1 MNQQVSA
8 AAQTAATAAV
18 EAFKTAE
25 AARADQEK
33 RDKEA
38 AELKEQ
44 GKFKELAE
52 AKEQELADMRA
63 RLAKL
68 EGGSIRDKIAA
79 EFGFTGDNAALAN
92 AITGSTEAEMRTS
105 AEGLKTFVKKPAA
118 PNMDQGT
125 RPNNPGAQPGD
136 PAKPNEQARAFVT
149 QRYTGP
155 HGLTAKK

>member
-1 MNQQVSA
+1 MNQQVTA
-8 AAQTAATAAV
+8 AAQTAAAAAV

-25 AARADQEK
+25 AARVEQEK
-33 RDKEA
+33 RDKDA

-52 AKEQELADMRA
+52 AKERELTDMKA
-63 RLAKL
+63 RLAAL
-68 EGGSIRDKIAA
+68 EGGSLRDRIAT

-92 AITGSTEAEMRTS
+92 AISGSTEAEMRTS
-105 AEGLKTFVKKPAA
+105 AESLKGFIKKPAA

-125 RPNNPGAQPGD
+125 RPNNNGAPSGD
-136 PAKPNEQARAFVT
+136 PAKPNEQARAIVT